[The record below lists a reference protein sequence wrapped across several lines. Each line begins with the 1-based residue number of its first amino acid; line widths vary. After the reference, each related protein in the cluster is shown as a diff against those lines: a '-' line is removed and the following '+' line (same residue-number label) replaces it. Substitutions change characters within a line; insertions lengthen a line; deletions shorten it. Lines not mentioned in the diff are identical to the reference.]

1 MDLEWYYNGNSK
13 SRRIRLKMK
22 IENGPF
28 FIFLQKNVCLLPNV
42 ITLGPRKTDINKRII
57 TISRP
62 SYNSHVG
69 ESYALMR
76 AKLSLVRKIRCS
88 RTFAFVCV
96 RKFMKMF
103 QNLFDFCSFSTFS
116 IVFLV
121 QKVCFQT
128 LLPS

>member
-1 MDLEWYYNGNSK
+1 MLSLWGLIDTVMPAVSVKVYCGL
-13 SRRIRLKMK
+13 K
-22 IENGPF
+22 IEK
-28 FIFLQKNVCLLPNV
+28 QKQ
-42 ITLGPRKTDINKRII
+42 KRPKVMKGIMAII
-57 TISRP
+57 D
-62 SYNSHVG
+62 VG

-88 RTFAFVCV
+88 RVFAHVCV